1 MEEGDRT
8 FTVVDV
14 FTSKQ
19 KKSEKNEGGRFV
31 SKTPS
36 GAASKAFTDICNQ
49 SKIHGV
55 CSLFISVQET
65 TQGSQGKIYKYKVS
79 RRKYDTPVSLDKT
92 SDVSFRY
99 YNTLHSLNQNRKT
112 LPKIVT
118 KKSAPKSKSLPKK
131 KLVSKKKISLKKSSP
146 KSKLTKKKTRKIRT
160 PKDLLSKFGLI
171 DTLKS

>member
-14 FTSKQ
+14 FTNKQ

-31 SKTPS
+31 SKTPRD
-36 GAASKAFTDICNQ
+36 AASKAFTDICNQ

-65 TQGSQGKIYKYKVS
+65 TQGSSGKVYKYKVS
-79 RRKYDTPVSLDKT
+79 RRKYEKPVPLDKS

-99 YNTLHSLNQNRKT
+99 YNTLYSLNQNRKT
-112 LPKIVT
+112 PRKVT
-118 KKSAPKSKSLPKK
+118 KKSVPKSKPLFKK
-131 KLVSKKKISLKKSSP
+131 KTVSKKKVSLKKTSP
-146 KSKLTKKKTRKIRT
+146 KTKKVRKTRN
-160 PKDLLSKFGLI
+160 PQDLLSKFGLLDI
-171 DTLKS
+171 LKS